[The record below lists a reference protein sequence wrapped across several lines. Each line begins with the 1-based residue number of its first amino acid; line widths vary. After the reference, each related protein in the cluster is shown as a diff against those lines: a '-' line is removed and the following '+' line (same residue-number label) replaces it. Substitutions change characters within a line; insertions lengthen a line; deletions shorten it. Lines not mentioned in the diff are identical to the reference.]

1 MIDAEIKI
9 YEDIDTV
16 NKLFQP
22 ELKDNKTDRAS
33 YTIEKKKDYLIFK
46 IKSKDAVALRA
57 MLNTI
62 TKILEVHEKIK

>member
-1 MIDAEIKI
+1 MIDAEIKV
-9 YEDIDTV
+9 YDDIETV

-22 ELKDNKTDRAS
+22 ELEESKKDRAS
-33 YTIEKKKDYLIFK
+33 YTITKKKDCLIFK
-46 IKSKDAVALRA
+46 IKAKDIVAFKA